1 MSYDG
6 ETWDAY
12 DQLILCRPTDE
23 YGDDSG
29 YDDAACTGNCGFQML
44 KGRMLGNMGRGFS
57 GLRVSNAESASVRPS
72 DHCLSLPPQRFTI
85 PAA

>member
-12 DQLILCRPTDE
+12 DQLANLVSSDGTSME
-23 YGDDSG
+23 MTSG

-44 KGRMLGNMGRGFS
+44 KGRMLGNMRRGFS
-57 GLRVSNAESASVRPS
+57 GLRGQ
-72 DHCLSLPPQRFTI
+72 CLPI
-85 PAA
+85 